1 LAEWLS
7 VLGAIGLKHDEWSRK
22 TTLAVGAGIAI
33 PKEGAAR
40 DNDELEAVC
49 AFDQLC
55 QTLADILGLQPDDIK
70 QFTAGLLG
78 KANGPAGKYLP
89 VATKLRELDH
99 AGVTERLWKHFCR
112 EHGQLFNR
120 IKVRLKSQHA
130 QASVIWFHGD
140 RSYSLDRTNPK
151 ALSMEKHHALQAF
164 LESGTTLRT
173 RDLTKAGV
181 NNPAKIMRLLE
192 SDFPGA
198 IRRPAQKRDGY
209 YARVKKVGR
218 G

>member
-7 VLGAIGLKHDEWSRK
+7 VLGAVGLKHDEWSRK
-22 TTLAVGAGIAI
+22 TILAVGAGIAI

-40 DNDELEAVC
+40 DNDELEAIC

-55 QTLADILGLQPDDIK
+55 QTIAEILGLQPDDIK
-70 QFTAGLLG
+70 HFTAGLLG
-78 KANGPAGKYLP
+78 KGNGPAGKDLP
-89 VATKLRELDH
+89 VAWKLREFEH
-99 AGVTERLWKHFCR
+99 AGSTEKLRKQFCR

-120 IKVRLKSQHA
+120 IKARLKSQHA

-140 RSYSLDRTNPK
+140 RSYSLDRTHPK

-164 LESGTTLRT
+164 LESGTVLRT
-173 RDLTKAGV
+173 RDLTNAGV
-181 NNPAKIMRLLE
+181 NNPSKTMRLLE

-198 IRRPAQKRDGY
+198 IRRPAQRRDGY